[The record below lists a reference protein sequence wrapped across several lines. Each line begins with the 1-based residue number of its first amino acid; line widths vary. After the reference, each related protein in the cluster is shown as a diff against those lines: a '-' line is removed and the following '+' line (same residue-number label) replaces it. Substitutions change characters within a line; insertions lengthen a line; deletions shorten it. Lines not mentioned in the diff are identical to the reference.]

1 MTTIKELYI
10 KATEEAEGDQ
20 IADFCRT
27 VGALYDAVD
36 ALCMDL
42 FISKETAGRMKDEIG
57 AGIMRSV
64 TVKDE

>member
-1 MTTIKELYI
+1 MATIRELY
-10 KATEEAEGDQ
+10 AVALSEAEGEQ
-20 IADFCRT
+20 TADFFRA
-27 VGALYDAVD
+27 VRSLYDAVD